1 MFNASQLHVVMV
13 RPWHASPRPLVFVA
27 AVLSA
32 AILLVSVG
40 CAGLSKD
47 DRSATGGRTLEL
59 RHWIPAEQK
68 CEYYSIDR
76 NGVFGA
82 AGGRAAEFKEV
93 TWTTKLSAEQL
104 AEFLDPPSE
113 DVWWDQV
120 EAQAKFTEEEA
131 GSEQRPRTELEF
143 KGPNQ
148 NRRLNARGRVPQ
160 LESMLEAMRKIAMG
174 RFAPELDALPRAGE
188 RF

>member
-1 MFNASQLHVVMV
+1 MTFASRVV
-13 RPWHASPRPLVFVA
+13 ASTLGRSRGLADRLSVLVLLA
-27 AVLSA
+27 ASLFGA
-32 AILLVSVG
+32 TVG
-40 CAGLSKD
+40 CASVSKD
-47 DRSATGGRTLEL
+47 DRSVTGGRSLEL

-93 TWTTKLSAEQL
+93 TWTTTLTAEQL

-113 DVWWDQV
+113 NAWWDQV

>member
-1 MFNASQLHVVMV
+1 MAATAGPGASFARSLRTGAWLLPAVC
-13 RPWHASPRPLVFVA
+13 LLA
-27 AVLSA
+27 AF
-32 AILLVSVG
+32 VG

-47 DRSATGGRTLEL
+47 DRSVTGGRTLEL

-82 AGGRAAEFKEV
+82 AGGRAAEFREI
-93 TWTTKLSAEQL
+93 TWTTTLTAEQL
-104 AEFLDPPSE
+104 AEFLDPPGE
-113 DVWWDQV
+113 VAWWDEV
-120 EAQAKFTEEEA
+120 EAEAKRTEARA

-143 KGPNQ
+143 KSPKQ

-160 LESMLEAMRKIAMG
+160 LQSMLEAMRAIAMG

>member
-1 MFNASQLHVVMV
+1 MTFARRAVASSAALLPGFAG
-13 RPWHASPRPLVFVA
+13 RL
-27 AVLSA
+27 AVLA
-32 AILLVSVG
+32 LLAVSLAGANLG
-40 CAGLSKD
+40 CASVSKE
-47 DRSATGGRTLEL
+47 DRSVTGGRTLEL

-93 TWTTKLSAEQL
+93 TWTTTLDTEQL
-104 AEFLDPPSE
+104 AEFLDPLGE
-113 DVWWDQV
+113 DAWWDEV
-120 EAQAKFTEEEA
+120 EAEAKFTEERA

-143 KGPNQ
+143 RSPSE
-148 NRRLNARGRVPQ
+148 NRRVNARGRVPQ
-160 LESMLEAMRKIAMG
+160 LDTMLEAMRKIAMG

>member
-1 MFNASQLHVVMV
+1 MAK
-13 RPWHASPRPLVFVA
+13 A
-27 AVLSA
+27 
-32 AILLVSVG
+32 
-40 CAGLSKD
+40 
-47 DRSATGGRTLEL
+47 DRSPTGGRSLEL
-59 RHWIPAEQK
+59 QRWLPAEQR
-68 CEYYSIDR
+68 CEYYTIDR

-82 AGGRAAEFKEV
+82 AGGRAAELREI
-93 TWTTKLSAEQL
+93 TWTTPLTEAQI

-113 DVWWDQV
+113 NAWWDQV
-120 EAQAKFTEEEA
+120 EAEARFTEEEA

-160 LESMLEAMRKIAMG
+160 LQSMLEAMRAIAMG

>member
-1 MFNASQLHVVMV
+1 MTFAF
-13 RPWHASPRPLVFVA
+13 P
-27 AVLSA
+27 SA
-32 AILLVSVG
+32 ASHAGVLHGLVARLFVLASLAALLPCGAAG
-40 CAGLSKD
+40 CATSSKD
-47 DRSATGGRTLEL
+47 DRSVTGGRTLEL

-82 AGGRAAEFKEV
+82 AGGRAAEAKEV
-93 TWTTKLSAEQL
+93 TWSTMLTAAQL

-113 DVWWDQV
+113 SAWWDEV
-120 EAQAKFTEEEA
+120 EAEAKFTEARA
-131 GSEQRPRTELEF
+131 GSERRPRTELEF

-148 NRRLNARGRVPQ
+148 SRRLDARGRVPQ
-160 LESMLEAMRKIAMG
+160 LETMLEAMRKVAMG
-174 RFAPELDALPRAGE
+174 RFVPELDALPRAGE